1 MNAVATKSY
10 KPKLNAPSV
19 THPVMPPQSFN
30 ELALRYVASHA
41 HTLSDVQL
49 NRRMGHL
56 GQHLM
61 AFFGPLALADISP
74 TRVQKFS
81 YQLEHQ
87 GVASK
92 DIEGCLVS
100 FRACMK
106 YSFKQNWPVPAA
118 LLQTLPAEDA
128 LQQSTSQHHLS
139 DQEFSSLYQDLLQDM
154 STNLFH

>member
-1 MNAVATKSY
+1 MNAVATKSN
-10 KPKLNAPSV
+10 KARLNAPSLP
-19 THPVMPPQSFN
+19 HPVMPPQSFN

-41 HTLSDVQL
+41 QTLSDVQL

-61 AFFGPLALADISP
+61 SFFGPLALADISS
-74 TRVQKFS
+74 TRLQKFS
-81 YQLEHQ
+81 FQLEHQ
-87 GVASK
+87 GVTSK
-92 DIEGCLVS
+92 DIEACLVS

-106 YSFKQNWPVPAA
+106 YALKQNWPVPAA
-118 LLQTLPAEDA
+118 LLQTLPTEDA

-139 DQEFSSLYQDLLQDM
+139 NQEFSSLYQDLMQDM

>member
-10 KPKLNAPSV
+10 KPKLNATSAP
-19 THPVMPPQSFN
+19 HPVMPPQSFN

-81 YQLEHQ
+81 YQLAHQ

-106 YSFKQNWPVPAA
+106 YAFKQNWPVPAA

-128 LQQSTSQHHLS
+128 LQQSTSKHHLS